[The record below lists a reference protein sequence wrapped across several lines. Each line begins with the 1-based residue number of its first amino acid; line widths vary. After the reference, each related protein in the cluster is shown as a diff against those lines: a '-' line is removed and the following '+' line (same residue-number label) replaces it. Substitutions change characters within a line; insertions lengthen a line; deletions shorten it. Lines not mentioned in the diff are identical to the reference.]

1 MKHGQSAFLALV
13 ALVGAGL
20 PVQAHHGT
28 SVTYDTSKS
37 IVVEG
42 TVTEWV
48 YAFPHVQI
56 YFDVPGADG
65 KVAKWGTELAPTPSM
80 MKNLNIGWNRNSV
93 KPGDKLKLTCAP
105 HRMTDATACLAREIV
120 INGKL
125 MPLNDAQ
132 IKQAAAAA
140 APAPA
145 APAQ

>member
-1 MKHGQSAFLALV
+1 MKNALASALALC
-13 ALVGAGL
+13 ALSGTAF
-20 PVQAHHGT
+20 PVLAHHGT

-105 HRMTDATACLAREIV
+105 HRVADATACLAREIV

-125 MPLNDAQ
+125 MPLNEAQ
-132 IKQAAAAA
+132 IKQAAAA
-140 APAPA
+140 
-145 APAQ
+145 PAQ

>member
-1 MKHGQSAFLALV
+1 MKIASVRILAASILLAAAV
-13 ALVGAGL
+13 PAT
-20 PVQAHHGT
+20 AHHGT
-28 SVTYDTSKS
+28 SVTYDTSKT

-48 YAFPHVQI
+48 YSFPHVQI

-80 MKNLNIGWNRNSV
+80 MKNLNVGWSRNSV

-105 HRMTDATACLAREIV
+105 HRVVGATACLAREIV
-120 INGKL
+120 VNGKL

-132 IKQAAAAA
+132 IKQAAAEQ
-140 APAPA
+140 APAGSA
-145 APAQ
+145 R